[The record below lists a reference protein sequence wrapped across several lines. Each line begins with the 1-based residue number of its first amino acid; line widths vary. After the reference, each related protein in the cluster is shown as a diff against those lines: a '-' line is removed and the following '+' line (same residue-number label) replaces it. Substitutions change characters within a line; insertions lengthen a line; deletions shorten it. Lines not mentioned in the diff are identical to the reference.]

1 MWQFGIGSLSSLRP
15 PVFCA
20 VLVRTR
26 DVQNVFCLYEGHQCY
41 LCSRLNILQW
51 HVLFC
56 AGMESCNCHE
66 WKIAVGILS
75 FCLISVIALVGVT
88 GAAVGCKKCCK
99 KRNTRRSGRMHARCM
114 NEVGYYNGNY
124 SKFFVVLGHDA
135 HACRPVLCFHG
146 CLVVVC

>member
-1 MWQFGIGSLSSLRP
+1 MLPMFTAQHFTMA
-15 PVFCA
+15 CA
-20 VLVRTR
+20 V
-26 DVQNVFCLYEGHQCY
+26 
-41 LCSRLNILQW
+41 
-51 HVLFC
+51 C

-66 WKIAVGILS
+66 WKIAVGVLS

-135 HACRPVLCFHG
+135 HACRPVLCFMAVWLL
-146 CLVVVC
+146 CVRV